1 MMWNRVFLAWLVL
14 PVVAQSDRDSRDVL
28 CVYPLSGVYA
38 PLQRILF
45 YLLLSFGV
53 IGRRQRWLVAGALA
67 SAMTYCGAAA
77 IHSILLLAKARSPVV
92 DLDVY
97 GVFAATST
105 GIMLTTPLLAWS
117 TTLQTVERE
126 VRMLITLWTLL
137 ILVGAILAVATIYIR
152 GATKSPPCYDSL
164 SLDIPST
171 ASTLHNATANCTY
184 VCFPE
189 VSPLGRSPDDVLVW
203 DNKLAR
209 PFDIISVFLPTIA
222 AAVPAAFIA
231 WTQYVYRNGD
241 SYLIRPPPI
250 FSRLEL
256 GWLGELLFEKRRDR
270 NPSSRTHSEPP
281 ELSEP
286 APGRRPVRFPW
297 LAVAYQY
304 YFVLGSFGVFVVN
317 LVMNEVRFRDLP
329 VDEMMYEVDQWT
341 SWVGVALILLAQVL
355 SRFLKRS
362 RADTLRS
369 AGGGE
374 ELRIW
379 DQERGEGEYRKEMGI
394 RTDTFRSEA
403 STFRRRNSL

>member
-1 MMWNRVFLAWLVL
+1 MWNRVLLSWFVL
-14 PVVAQSDRDSRDVL
+14 PVLAQTENSRDVL

-77 IHSILLLAKARSPVV
+77 IHSVLLLAKARSPVV

-137 ILVGAILAVATIYIR
+137 ILVGAIFAIATIYIR
-152 GATKSPPCYDSL
+152 GATKGPPCYDSL
-164 SLDIPST
+164 STVDIPST
-171 ASTLHNATANCTY
+171 TSTLHNVTASCTY

-189 VSPLGRSPDDVLVW
+189 ESPLGRSPDDVLAW
-203 DNKLAR
+203 ENKLSR
-209 PFDIISVFLPTIA
+209 PFDIISVFLPTTA

-231 WTQYVYRNGD
+231 WTQYVFRSGH
-241 SYLIRPPPI
+241 SYLVRPPPF

-256 GWLGELLFEKRRDR
+256 GWLGELLFEKHRDR
-270 NPSSRTHSEPP
+270 NRSSSRARTPSEP
-281 ELSEP
+281 S
-286 APGRRPVRFPW
+286 PGSGSVRFPW

-355 SRFLKRS
+355 SRFFKRS
-362 RADTLRS
+362 KRHTSQTVGDR
-369 AGGGE
+369 E
-374 ELRIW
+374 ELPW
-379 DQERGEGEYRKEMGI
+379 DQERGENAYRKMGI
-394 RTDTFRSEA
+394 RTDTFRSEV

>member
-1 MMWNRVFLAWLVL
+1 MMWNRVLLSWFVL
-14 PVVAQSDRDSRDVL
+14 PVVAQTENSRDVL

-77 IHSILLLAKARSPVV
+77 IHSVLLLANARSPVV

-117 TTLQTVERE
+117 TTLQAVERE

-137 ILVGAILAVATIYIR
+137 ILVGAILAIATIYIR
-152 GATKSPPCYDSL
+152 GETKGAPCYDSL
-164 SLDIPST
+164 STVDIPST
-171 ASTLHNATANCTY
+171 VSTLRNVTASCTY

-189 VSPLGRSPDDVLVW
+189 ESPLGRSPDDVLAW
-203 DNKLAR
+203 ENTLSR

-222 AAVPAAFIA
+222 ASVPAAFIA
-231 WTQYVYRNGD
+231 WTQYVFRSGY
-241 SYLIRPPPI
+241 SYLIRPPPF

-256 GWLGELLFEKRRDR
+256 GWLGELLFEKRRDS
-270 NPSSRTHSEPP
+270 NLNHNSSSARIPSEP
-281 ELSEP
+281 S
-286 APGRRPVRFPW
+286 PGQSPVRFPW

-317 LVMNEVRFRDLP
+317 LVMNEVRFRELP
-329 VDEMMYEVDQWT
+329 VNEMMYEVDQWT

-355 SRFLKRS
+355 SRFFKRS
-362 RADTLRS
+362 KRHTSQTVGDC
-369 AGGGE
+369 E
-374 ELRIW
+374 ELPW
-379 DQERGEGEYRKEMGI
+379 DQERGEDAYRKMGI
-394 RTDTFRSEA
+394 RTDTFRSEV